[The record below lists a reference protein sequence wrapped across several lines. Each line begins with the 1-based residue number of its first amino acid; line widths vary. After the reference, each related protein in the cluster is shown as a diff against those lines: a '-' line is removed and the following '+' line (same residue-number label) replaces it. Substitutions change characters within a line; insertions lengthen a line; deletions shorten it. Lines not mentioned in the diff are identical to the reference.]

1 MRMTDIISKKRY
13 CKELSDKEIAYF
25 VNGVVGGSIPDYQIS
40 ALLMA
45 ICINGLNERE
55 TLTLTLEMAKSGDMA
70 DLSPLGDKTVDKH
83 STGGVGDKT
92 TLVVAPIAA
101 ALGCTVAKMSGR
113 GLGFTGGTVDKL
125 ESIDGY
131 RTSVTAEE
139 FLKNAA
145 LNGLCLAGQSGNL
158 VPADKKIYALRD
170 VTATV
175 ESIPLIAASIMS
187 KKLASGAKNIVLDVK
202 CGSGAF
208 MKTPEDAEILARE
221 MIKIGKNAGRNMA
234 ALITDMNTP
243 LGYNIGN
250 SLEVEEAVEVLKG
263 GGPDD
268 LKEICFKLSE
278 FMTALCFGKYP
289 SAYESEVR
297 RVIDDGSALN
307 RLCAAVKSQSGNV
320 DLITGKAQFKKAK
333 TAVPIYSENSGFVTS
348 MNCETVGK
356 AAQLS
361 GAGRETK
368 DDVIDNSAGIV
379 LNKKYG
385 DRVEKGELLATV
397 YGAEERTAEAAE
409 MLKTAYSFG
418 NEKPEKRPVIY
429 KAIY

>member
-25 VNGVVGGSIPDYQIS
+25 VNGVVDGSIPDYQIS

-145 LNGLCLAGQSGNL
+145 LNGLCLEDIRFEGRYRNGG
-158 VPADKKIYALRD
+158 KH
-170 VTATV
+170 TAY
-175 ESIPLIAASIMS
+175 
-187 KKLASGAKNIVLDVK
+187 
-202 CGSGAF
+202 C
-208 MKTPEDAEILARE
+208 
-221 MIKIGKNAGRNMA
+221 
-234 ALITDMNTP
+234 
-243 LGYNIGN
+243 
-250 SLEVEEAVEVLKG
+250 
-263 GGPDD
+263 
-268 LKEICFKLSE
+268 
-278 FMTALCFGKYP
+278 GKY
-289 SAYESEVR
+289 YE
-297 RVIDDGSALN
+297 
-307 RLCAAVKSQSGNV
+307 Q
-320 DLITGKAQFKKAK
+320 K
-333 TAVPIYSENSGFVTS
+333 T
-348 MNCETVGK
+348 CVGC
-356 AAQLS
+356 
-361 GAGRETK
+361 
-368 DDVIDNSAGIV
+368 
-379 LNKKYG
+379 KKYC
-385 DRVEKGELLATV
+385 
-397 YGAEERTAEAAE
+397 
-409 MLKTAYSFG
+409 S
-418 NEKPEKRPVIY
+418 
-429 KAIY
+429 

>member
-25 VNGVVGGSIPDYQIS
+25 VNGVVDGSIPDYQTS

-92 TLVVAPIAA
+92 TLAVAPIAA

-139 FLKNAA
+139 FLKNAS

-234 ALITDMNTP
+234 ALITDMDTP

-263 GGPDD
+263 GGPED

-289 SAYESEVR
+289 SAYESEVK
-297 RVIDDGSALN
+297 RVIKDGSALK
-307 RLCAAVKSQSGNV
+307 RLCAAVKSQGGNA
-320 DLITGKAQFKKAK
+320 DLGTGKAQFKKAQ
-333 TAVPIYSENSGFVTS
+333 TAVPIYSENSGFITS
-348 MNCETVGK
+348 MNCETVGR

-368 DDVIDNSAGIV
+368 DDVIDSSAGIV

-385 DRVEKGELLATV
+385 DSVKKGELLATV
-397 YGAEERTAEAAE
+397 YGAEKRAAEASE
-409 MLKTAYSFG
+409 MLRTAYSFG